1 MAKWTIVKC
10 EHGVEPIH
18 AHCVVD
24 GDVSVEIPD
33 ALSMPMRVVDKVA
46 LAHAVM
52 VDRGGDVVGDPPPLA
67 TCQRCGER
75 IKMVDEQGKP

>member
-1 MAKWTIVKC
+1 MAKWTMVKC

-18 AHCVVD
+18 ADCVVD

-33 ALSMPMRVVDKVA
+33 ALSMPMRSVVDMAA
-46 LAHAVM
+46 LAYAVM
-52 VDRGGDVVGDPPPLA
+52 VDMGRDVVGEPPPLA

-75 IKMVDEQGKP
+75 IKMVEKD